1 MGTGI
6 PQGWQSSESSYPI
19 YDPVFSEVGVAY
31 VVEVRISVVVL
42 TYNGA
47 KFLREQLDS
56 ILSQISSQDE
66 LIISD
71 DGSEDGTCQILK
83 EYQQRYDYIR
93 LLEGPR
99 RGIKKNMEFALEH
112 CRGGIIFLA
121 DQDDVWRQDKVVKV
135 MKAFEDG
142 SVTLL
147 VHDAVVFEKD
157 RSQPVMDSF
166 FQFRSSGPGVFKNVK
181 KNSYIGCCM
190 AFRRELLKIALPIP
204 PDIEMH
210 DQWLG
215 VLNDYFFL
223 PSCFLKEP
231 LLFYRRH
238 GENNSGMTHYG
249 LGRMIRNRLVFLR
262 RFLGRIFR
270 RK

>member
-1 MGTGI
+1 M
-6 PQGWQSSESSYPI
+6 
-19 YDPVFSEVGVAY
+19 
-31 VVEVRISVVVL
+31 VEVRISTVML

-47 KFLREQLDS
+47 RFLREQLDS
-56 ILSQISSQDE
+56 VISQLGPEDE
-66 LIISD
+66 LVISD
-71 DGSEDGTCQILK
+71 DGSQDGTGDILK
-83 EYQQRYDYIR
+83 EYQKKYDCIR
-93 LLEGPR
+93 LLKGPG

-112 CRGGIIFLA
+112 CRGEYIFLA

-135 MKAFEDG
+135 MKAFQDG
-142 SVTLL
+142 SISLV
-147 VHDAVVFEKD
+147 VHDAVVFEED
-157 RSQPVMDSF
+157 MDQPVMDSF
-166 FQFRSSGPGVFKNVK
+166 FRFRRSGPGVFKNIK

-204 PDIEMH
+204 GDIEMH

-223 PSCFLKEP
+223 PACFLKEP
-231 LLFYRRH
+231 LLYYRRH

-249 LGRMIRNRLVFLR
+249 LGRMIKNRAVFTR
-262 RFLGRIFR
+262 RLMGRIFR